1 MDIKIYNC
9 FHDHGSKPES
19 KYLSNIRPSLLCG
32 ANVKWRGT
40 DSISCDLR
48 DNTGDNISEENEE
61 YSELT
66 GYYWIWKNDTAD
78 VVGIEHYRRHFL
90 QKLNIENDVVQTSD
104 LLTDKDICNILK
116 TNDFII
122 PLHDSLCDI
131 NVYDLYKICFN
142 DFADDIVK
150 NMKRYFVN
158 NNLTN
163 YLDSFY
169 NYMSHN
175 YLIRGNM
182 LITTK
187 SKFDEYCNVMFNMI
201 NYMKPRMG
209 LNSFG
214 RTWGYI
220 TELFPKIF
228 IDANGYSFKEMPVA
242 IDDCDEDGNKRVTI
256 VKANENALLKKD
268 PVILINY
275 LKSL

>member
-1 MDIKIYNC
+1 MLVDIIN
-9 FHDHGSKPES
+9 
-19 KYLSNIRPSLLCG
+19 
-32 ANVKWRGT
+32 
-40 DSISCDLR
+40 
-48 DNTGDNISEENEE
+48 
-61 YSELT
+61 
-66 GYYWIWKNDTAD
+66 
-78 VVGIEHYRRHFL
+78 
-90 QKLNIENDVVQTSD
+90 Q
-104 LLTDKDICNILK
+104 
-116 TNDFII
+116 DF
-122 PLHDSLCDI
+122 
-131 NVYDLYKICFN
+131 V
-142 DFADDIVK
+142 DDIVK
-150 NMKRYFVN
+150 NMKRYFVD

-187 SKFDEYCNVMFNMI
+187 SKFDEYCNDMFNMI
-201 NYMKPRMG
+201 DYMKPRMG

-242 IDDCDEDGNKRVTI
+242 IDDHDEDGNKRVTI

-268 PVILINY
+268 PVTLINY